1 MQLIH
6 VTIKRNSHF
15 DLTSNNPCPMIILL
29 QKTNQLLYKCWEV
42 NMLNQLQGLRALL
55 SGRVAGTSH

>member
-42 NMLNQLQGLRALL
+42 DMLNQL
-55 SGRVAGTSH
+55 